1 MNNYITVIIILS
13 ILLLGILFFI
23 PPFHWVIVALFS
35 LLAASLCGLIA
46 QVVSKKR
53 KLGIITGILVFLIL
67 TLQILHV
74 LTPLNVLITVL
85 LGASLLA
92 L

>member
-23 PPFHWVIVALFS
+23 PPFHWVIVVLFS
-35 LLAASLCGLIA
+35 LLAASLCGLITW
-46 QVVSKKR
+46 VISKKR
-53 KLGIITGILVFLIL
+53 KLGIIIAILIFLIL

-74 LTPLNVLITVL
+74 LTPMNLIIVLL